1 MKNGHFIGR
10 RTRSFFLATGLALG
24 GMTFTACYGSFGLTH
39 KLHDWNGGVSSNKFA
54 RWLVFLGL
62 VIIPV
67 YFITLIVDAL
77 ILNSL
82 EFWTG
87 DSKVARVE
95 RRGNTA
101 VAITTT
107 GEEIHVVPRGPRRA
121 DVIRDGVVIGV
132 ARVGDDGV
140 VHVVDREGKPVRISA
155 AAAETRPQ

>member
-24 GMTFTACYGSFGLTH
+24 GMTFTSCYGSFGLTH
-39 KLHDWNGGVSSNKFA
+39 KLHRWNGGIGGKFV

-62 VIIPV
+62 IIIPV
-67 YFITLIVDAL
+67 YEIALIVDAL
-77 ILNSL
+77 ILNSI

-132 ARVGDDGV
+132 ATVGDDGLV
-140 VHVVDREGKPVRISA
+140 QVVDRDGKPVRISD

>member
-1 MKNGHFIGR
+1 MKTGTFIAHRMRGF
-10 RTRSFFLATGLALG
+10 TLALGLALG
-24 GMTFTACYGSFGLTH
+24 ATTLTSCYGSFGLTH
-39 KLHDWNGGVSSNKFA
+39 KLHRWNGGIGGKFV

-67 YFITLIVDAL
+67 YEIVILVDAL
-77 ILNSL
+77 VLNSV

-87 DSKVARVE
+87 DSAVARVE

-121 DVIRDGVVIGV
+121 EVIRDGKVIGI
-132 ARVGDDGV
+132 ATVGDDGE
-140 VHVVDREGKPVRISA
+140 VHVVDHQGKPVRISDA
-155 AAAETRPQ
+155 RPAPDAR